1 MLKNYSWHLS
11 FVAVLFLLFNSC
23 TENES
28 TIHRNNLD
36 LERSEYLLQH
46 AENPVHWQAWNE
58 QVLSIAKE
66 QQKPIIISIGYSSC
80 HWCHVMER
88 ESFSDSEVA
97 DLMNQNFI
105 SIKVDRE
112 EKPDIDFY
120 YLTTAQ
126 LITGSPAGWPLNIIA
141 TPEGEAF
148 YAGTYHSKEEWI
160 EVLNKTINQLEKNK
174 DRLFDYARMVKE
186 GVVNQTQPI
195 EVTDNS
201 ELLDKEELASSLKAW
216 MSKWDFDYGGI
227 RAEEKFVN
235 PPQLEFLLDYN
246 ELNPSAEIEDFIVST
261 LKRIAQSGL
270 IDPLNGGA
278 FRYSTDDKWHI
289 PHFEKMLYDNG
300 QLLKLYSRAYLK
312 YNEPLFLETASLIS
326 KYLFEV
332 LKLDSELF
340 SASQNA
346 ESEGR
351 EGYYYLFSKE
361 EFEEEILNKITRFEF
376 DSDSF
381 HLPAQPLSSSI
392 IKTLNE
398 IQASKVA
405 PEIDHKAIISWN
417 ALTIEGLFYYYLA
430 SGETA
435 ILDQAKASLNA
446 VLSDSKSL
454 KHVAG
459 DPTSDAVLEDYAFLA
474 KTALTAYQVTGET
487 NYLNATIELTD
498 EAIDRFEMSES
509 PLFANSS
516 KNLSS
521 GVPRI
526 INSSDGV
533 LPNPNASLSTTLY
546 YLSHITGV
554 ESYKKRYEAMIMG
567 IQPWVSESIGFF
579 PSWANNLLHSQHP
592 FYEVVVMGEE
602 AKSFAEELLIKQF
615 ANTLTLHSSE
625 ESEESPLFKNRFV
638 ADETL
643 IYICIDNTCL
653 QPLSDIQEAK
663 DFLTKRQ

>member
-1 MLKNYSWHLS
+1 
-11 FVAVLFLLFNSC
+11 
-23 TENES
+23 
-28 TIHRNNLD
+28 
-36 LERSEYLLQH
+36 
-46 AENPVHWQAWNE
+46 
-58 QVLSIAKE
+58 
-66 QQKPIIISIGYSSC
+66 
-80 HWCHVMER
+80 ME
-88 ESFSDSEVA
+88 E
-97 DLMNQNFI
+97 
-105 SIKVDRE
+105 
-112 EKPDIDFY
+112 
-120 YLTTAQ
+120 
-126 LITGSPAGWPLNIIA
+126 PL
-141 TPEGEAF
+141 
-148 YAGTYHSKEEWI
+148 GT
-160 EVLNKTINQLEKNK
+160 VPMT
-174 DRLFDYARMVKE
+174 
-186 GVVNQTQPI
+186 
-195 EVTDNS
+195 
-201 ELLDKEELASSLKAW
+201 
-216 MSKWDFDYGGI
+216 
-227 RAEEKFVN
+227 
-235 PPQLEFLLDYN
+235 
-246 ELNPSAEIEDFIVST
+246 
-261 LKRIAQSGL
+261 
-270 IDPLNGGA
+270 NG
-278 FRYSTDDKWHI
+278 I

-361 EFEEEILNKITRFEF
+361 EFEEEILNTITRFEF

-398 IQASKVA
+398 IQASKVP
-405 PEIDHKAIISWN
+405 PEIDHKVIISWN

-474 KTALTAYQVTGET
+474 KTALTAYQVTGKT

-509 PLFANSS
+509 QLFANSS

-546 YLSHITGV
+546 HLSHITGV
-554 ESYKKRYEAMIMG
+554 ESYKKRHEAMVMA